1 MIIGTGID
9 IVEIARIEEVCQK
22 QVRFPDRILTEKELE
37 AYGVLKG
44 RRQAEFLA
52 GRFAA
57 KEAYAKAVGTGIGKH
72 LSWQD
77 IEITKNDNGKP
88 VIFGGTDKI
97 AHLSISHSKEFAVA
111 QVVLE
116 AAPE

>member
-9 IVEIARIEEVCQK
+9 IVEIERIGKACQK
-22 QVRFPDRILTEKELE
+22 QARFPRRILTENELKTF
-37 AYGVLKG
+37 GLLKG
-44 RRQAEFLA
+44 RRQTEFLA

-57 KEAYAKAVGTGIGKH
+57 KEAYAKAMGTGIGKH

-88 VIFGGTDKI
+88 VILGTSDQI
-97 AHLSISHSKEFAVA
+97 IHLSISHSREFAVA
-111 QVVLE
+111 QVVVE
-116 AAPE
+116 APPE